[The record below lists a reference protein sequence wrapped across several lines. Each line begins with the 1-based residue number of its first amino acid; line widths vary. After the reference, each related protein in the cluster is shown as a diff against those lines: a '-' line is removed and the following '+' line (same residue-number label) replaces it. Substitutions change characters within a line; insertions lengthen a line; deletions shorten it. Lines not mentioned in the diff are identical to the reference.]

1 MGIIDKVSGLL
12 PRRDGRSELPPVGGE
27 VLALRDNLDRWLDRF
42 FDESWGFR
50 EVGGFQPARRVN
62 VDDTDDALVVS
73 VDVPG
78 FDREDLDLSVTPQ
91 GLIIRGEN
99 RQRSEERRKAV
110 RSTQER
116 YERFTEIVPLP
127 AGLDIDRPDARVK
140 QGRLTVTF
148 PKISRVPPRRQ
159 IPITT

>member
-12 PRRDGRSELPPVGGE
+12 PRRDERPELPPVGGE

-42 FDESWGFR
+42 FEESWGFPD
-50 EVGGFQPARRVN
+50 GGGVHATRRAD
-62 VDDTDDALVVS
+62 VDDTDDALIVS

-78 FDREDLDLSVTPQ
+78 FDHEDLDLSVTPQ

-99 RQRSEERRKAV
+99 RQTSQERRKAL
-110 RSTQER
+110 RFAEER
-116 YERFTEIVPLP
+116 YEQFTEIVPLP
-127 AGLDIDRPDARVK
+127 PGLDIDRAEARVK
-140 QGRLTVTF
+140 RGRLTVTF
-148 PKISRVPPRRQ
+148 PKIAPVPPRRQ